1 MTCPFPARGGAFFDS
16 FDTEMDMKKQ
26 QTTTLQEQFGMAP
39 VFPLIMKMALPSV
52 AAQLVNLLY
61 SIVDRIFVG
70 RIPGAGT
77 LALAGVG
84 IVNTPIILIS
94 AFAMLA
100 GGGAAPLA
108 SIALGK
114 GEKERAEKI
123 LGNCF
128 FLLVVFAI
136 LLMLPGY
143 LFLRPILFAV
153 GASKDT
159 IGYAQAYFSVYLAGT
174 FFVMVNTGLSSF
186 LNVQGQPLRA
196 MASVLVGAAMN
207 MGLDPLLMFGL
218 GMGVT
223 GAALAT
229 VVSQAVSAFFILSYL
244 FSKRATL
251 RVIPARLHPDR
262 GIIGSICA
270 HGISPFVKSS
280 TESLVGFVLN
290 SGLRSF
296 GDIYVSALT
305 IMQTAMQII
314 SIPLQGFTQG
324 ANPVISYNFGRRDA
338 GRVKQGAK
346 VMFGVMFTWN
356 LVLTLFFILC
366 PGLVASLFTEDAEL
380 IACVKQVMPVFL
392 LGMTIF
398 GAQRA
403 SQNMFVSL
411 NQPKVSLFI
420 ALLRK
425 VILLV
430 PLALILPKFFGV
442 MGIFAA
448 EAVADGTAAICCILI
463 FLNRFPKILRSMQEA

>member
-1 MTCPFPARGGAFFDS
+1 
-16 FDTEMDMKKQ
+16 MKTKNQ
-26 QTTTLQEQFGMAP
+26 SKEQTSMQEQFGTAP
-39 VFPLIMKMALPSV
+39 MFPLIMKMALPAV

-70 RIPGAGT
+70 RIPGEGT

-84 IVNTPIILIS
+84 IVNTPIILIT
-94 AFAMLA
+94 AFAMLS

-114 GEKERAEKI
+114 KDGERAQRI

-136 LLMLPGY
+136 CLAAIGY
-143 LFLRPILFAV
+143 LFMRPILYAV
-153 GASKDT
+153 GASEDT
-159 IGYAQAYFSVYLAGT
+159 IGFALSYFSIYLAGT

-186 LNVQGQPLRA
+186 LNVQGKPVRA
-196 MASVLVGAAMN
+196 MVSVLVGAALN
-207 MGLDPLLMFGL
+207 IGLDPVFMFGL
-218 GMGVT
+218 GMGVA

-229 VVSQAVSAFFILSYL
+229 VLSQAVSAFLILSYL
-244 FSKRATL
+244 LSDRAAL
-251 RVIPARLHPDR
+251 RIRRRDLRPDR
-262 GIIGSICA
+262 EILKSIFA
-270 HGISPFVKSS
+270 LGVSPFVMSS

-305 IMQTAMQII
+305 IMQTAMQIV

-324 ANPVISYNFGRRDA
+324 SNPVISYNYGRNDA
-338 GRVKQGAK
+338 DRVKKGAK
-346 VMFGVMFTWN
+346 AVFGVMFIWN
-356 LVLTLFFILC
+356 LALTLFFILC
-366 PGLVASLFTEDAEL
+366 PGPVASLFTGDPAL
-380 IACVKQVMPVFL
+380 ISCVEQVMPVFL

-403 SQNMFVSL
+403 SQNMFVSM

-448 EAVADGTAAICCILI
+448 EAIADGTAAICCILI
-463 FLNRFPKILRSMQEA
+463 FAVRFPKILSAMSGTGT

>member
-1 MTCPFPARGGAFFDS
+1 
-16 FDTEMDMKKQ
+16 MKTKNNAKDRKSM
-26 QTTTLQEQFGMAP
+26 QEQFGTAP
-39 VFPLIMKMALPSV
+39 MFPLIMKMALPSV

-84 IVNTPIILIS
+84 IVNTPIILIA
-94 AFAMLA
+94 AFAVLS

-108 SIALGK
+108 AIALGK
-114 GEKERAEKI
+114 KDGERAQKI
-123 LGNCF
+123 LGNSF
-128 FLLVVFAI
+128 FLLILFAAC
-136 LLMLPGY
+136 LMALGY
-143 LFLRPILFAV
+143 AFMRPILYTV

-159 IGYAQAYFSVYLAGT
+159 IGYALSYFSIYLAGT
-174 FFVMVNTGLSSF
+174 FFVMVNTGLSGF
-186 LNVQGQPLRA
+186 LNVQGKPVRA
-196 MASVLVGAAMN
+196 MVCVLVGAALN
-207 MGLDPLLMFGL
+207 IGLDPVFMFVL
-218 GMGVT
+218 GMGVA

-229 VVSQAVSAFFILSYL
+229 VLSQAVSALLILSYL
-244 FSKRATL
+244 LSGRAAL
-251 RVIPARLHPDR
+251 RIQKKSLRPDR
-262 GIIGSICA
+262 EIIKSICA
-270 HGISPFVKSS
+270 LGVSPFVMSS

-305 IMQTAMQII
+305 IMQTAMQIV

-324 ANPVISYNFGRRDA
+324 ANPVISYNYGKGDA
-338 GRVKQGAK
+338 NRVKEGAM

-356 LVLTLFFILC
+356 LVLTLFFILR
-366 PGLVASLFTEDAEL
+366 PGIAASLFTQDAAL
-380 IACVKQVMPVFL
+380 TSCVEQVMPVFL

-430 PLALILPKFFGV
+430 PLALILPKFFGA

-448 EAVADGTAAICCILI
+448 EAIADGTAAICCILI
-463 FLNRFPKILRSMQEA
+463 FASRFPKILAAMQKPET